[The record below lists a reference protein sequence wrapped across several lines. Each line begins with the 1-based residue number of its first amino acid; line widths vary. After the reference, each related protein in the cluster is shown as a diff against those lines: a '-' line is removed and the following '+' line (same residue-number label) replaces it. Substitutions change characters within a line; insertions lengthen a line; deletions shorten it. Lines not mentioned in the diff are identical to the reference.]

1 MQGLSPLFRPILLK
15 LTSLIWIKR
24 KRPIHKLK
32 SEIYRSLFAHVKH
45 PKQST
50 TSPYIQKPNHEQS
63 KFHFDFIN
71 DNNYYLQ
78 MKDIIERVFIMANI
92 QKFVANNQRIF
103 KKTLSYYIM
112 HITVAMIVAY
122 FVTGNLWMA
131 VTLSLLEPT
140 VQAFAFFF
148 HERIWE
154 KKNRTTEENIP
165 A

>member
-1 MQGLSPLFRPILLK
+1 M
-15 LTSLIWIKR
+15 
-24 KRPIHKLK
+24 K
-32 SEIYRSLFAHVKH
+32 STEACFSQVKH

-50 TSPYIQKPNHEQS
+50 TSPCIQKPNHEQS

-131 VTLSLLEPT
+131 LTFSLLEPT
-140 VQAFAFFF
+140 VSSLHSFSMK
-148 HERIWE
+148 RIWE
-154 KKNRTTEENIP
+154 KKNRISLKENIP
-165 A
+165 LKPLDQAFILSKRSHQVIFIVR